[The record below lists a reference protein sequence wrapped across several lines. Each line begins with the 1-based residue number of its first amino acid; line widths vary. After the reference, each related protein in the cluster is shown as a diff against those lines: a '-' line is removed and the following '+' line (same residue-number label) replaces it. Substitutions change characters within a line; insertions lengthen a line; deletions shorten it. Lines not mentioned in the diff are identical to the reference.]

1 MPTHD
6 SMPPEA
12 LLAMYPEP
20 MREIAERLRAI
31 VMRTAPDAI
40 ERVRT
45 GWRLIGFD
53 LPIGPRRTT
62 YFAWVS
68 PEPKHV
74 HLGFE
79 HGYAMRDPEHELLGA
94 GITKRVRWVTIRHA
108 SDIDERRLEALV
120 REELRI
126 ATLSPAE
133 RYLLTLDTETDVRAA
148 TGA

>member
-12 LLAMYPEP
+12 LLSMYPEP
-20 MREIAERLRAI
+20 MREIAERLRA
-31 VMRTAPDAI
+31 VVHRTAPDAI

-68 PEPKHV
+68 PESKHV

-79 HGYAMRDPEHELLGA
+79 HGFAMRDPERELLGA
-94 GITKRVRWVTIRHA
+94 GITKRVRWVTSRHA
-108 SDIDERRLEALV
+108 ADIDEGRLEALV
-120 REELRI
+120 RE
-126 ATLSPAE
+126 
-133 RYLLTLDTETDVRAA
+133 
-148 TGA
+148 